1 MWNSLHKNKEVEFLQ
16 NKSDLEILRRSK
28 IKEKS
33 MLLNFLKQEIYI
45 ENLTRYFN
53 VRDNNLYIE
62 F

>member
-33 MLLNFLKQEIYI
+33 MLLNFLKQEISI
-45 ENLTRYFN
+45 ENLTRYLN

>member
-28 IKEKS
+28 IKENS
-33 MLLNFLKQEIYI
+33 MLINFLKQEIYI
-45 ENLTRYFN
+45 ENLTRYLN

>member
-45 ENLTRYFN
+45 ENLTRYLN

>member
-16 NKSDLEILRRSK
+16 NKSYLEILRRSK
-28 IKEKS
+28 IKEKI

-45 ENLTRYFN
+45 ENLTRYLN

>member
-33 MLLNFLKQEIYI
+33 MLLNFLKQEISI
-45 ENLTRYFN
+45 ENLTRY
-53 VRDNNLYIE
+53 
-62 F
+62 

>member
-33 MLLNFLKQEIYI
+33 MLLNFLKQEISI
-45 ENLTRYFN
+45 ENLTRYLN
-53 VRDNNLYIE
+53 VRDNNLLIE